1 MKNVTKVEFRSYKG
15 EYLAFTD
22 DSVIFA
28 NSELKEAKV
37 FPLGSI
43 KKITALFG
51 VKLISNNGDA
61 FFFSFLHM
69 RKRIK
74 RKIIDLVARTSD
86 EKSLADEASPYTV
99 SIEEV
104 KKQSIEQIRKPHIS
118 RKAIIKFWV
127 STITLVFT
135 ALILITLVMGIIKE
149 QSSQDVYSP
158 SYNGTQPTWQEQWK

>member
-1 MKNVTKVEFRSYKG
+1 MTKIEFRSYKG

-51 VKLISNNGDA
+51 VNLVSHSGDT
-61 FFFSFLHM
+61 FYFSFLHM
-69 RKRIK
+69 RKKIK
-74 RKIIDLVARTSD
+74 RKIKDLVARTTD
-86 EKSLADEASPYTV
+86 ENALAEEAAPYTIE
-99 SIEEV
+99 IEEM

-118 RKAIIKFWV
+118 RKKIIKFWA
-127 STITLVFT
+127 SIITLIFA
-135 ALILITLVMGIIKE
+135 ALIVITLIIGIIKE
-149 QSSQDVYSP
+149 QSSQDGYQP
-158 SYNGTQPTWQEQWK
+158 SYNGTSPTWQEQWQ

>member
-51 VKLISNNGDA
+51 VKLISHSGDT
-61 FFFSFLHM
+61 FYFSFLHM
-69 RKRIK
+69 RKKIK
-74 RKIIDLVARTSD
+74 RKIKDLVART
-86 EKSLADEASPYTV
+86 ADENALAEEVAPYPIE
-99 SIEEV
+99 IEEM
-104 KKQSIEQIRKPHIS
+104 KKQSIEQIRKSHIS
-118 RKAIIKFWV
+118 CKKIIKFWV

-158 SYNGTQPTWQEQWK
+158 SYIGTQPT

>member
-1 MKNVTKVEFRSYKG
+1 MTKVEFRSYKG

-74 RKIIDLVARTSD
+74 RKIIDLVART
-86 EKSLADEASPYTV
+86 ADENALA
-99 SIEEV
+99 EEV
-104 KKQSIEQIRKPHIS
+104 APYPIEI
-118 RKAIIKFWV
+118 
-127 STITLVFT
+127 
-135 ALILITLVMGIIKE
+135 
-149 QSSQDVYSP
+149 
-158 SYNGTQPTWQEQWK
+158 

>member
-1 MKNVTKVEFRSYKG
+1 MTKIEFRSYKG

-51 VKLISNNGDA
+51 VKLISNSGDT

-74 RKIIDLVARTSD
+74 RKIKDLVARTSD
-86 EKSLADEASPYTV
+86 EKRLADEASPYTV
-99 SIEEV
+99 SIEEM

-118 RKAIIKFWV
+118 RKAIIKFWA
-127 STITLVFT
+127 SAITLLFA
-135 ALILITLVMGIIKE
+135 ALMLVTLVIGIIKE
-149 QSSQDVYSP
+149 QSSQDGYSP
-158 SYNGTQPTWQEQWK
+158 SYNGTQPIWQEQWQ